1 MKVRFLD
8 IIMKILVGL
17 TIFLW
22 ILALVKPEL
31 IKDILHWANG
41 AIQSLGYW
49 NYVIIFTSSFIEV
62 FPVLWVV
69 VPGQNIMIISGGFF
83 GSLSTN
89 YLITSIVVASSWAV
103 LGNYV
108 GYVLGVY
115 YGDFFFKHYGYLFWL
130 GKTEVNYM
138 KWGIKKWWPIGMIVW
153 KFHNLARAFL
163 PFLAGSMGMK
173 TKSFMIYNTIGSVV
187 RATSMI
193 LIGVVF
199 AKNYETIID
208 YLGYIVLGSL
218 VIAGLYIYLFKRAA
232 FMKYLDEKNKEIDEM
247 IETSRK

>member
-1 MKVRFLD
+1 MKEF
-8 IIMKILVGL
+8 
-17 TIFLW
+17 
-22 ILALVKPEL
+22 
-31 IKDILHWANG
+31 LHWISG
-41 AIQSLGYW
+41 IIELLGYW
-49 NYVIIFTSSFIEV
+49 NYVIIFISSFIEV
-62 FPVLWVV
+62 FPVLGVV
-69 VPGQNIMIISGGFF
+69 IPGQNIMIVSGGFF
-83 GSLSTN
+83 GNLSTT
-89 YLITSIVVASSWAV
+89 YLITSIVVASVWAV

-108 GYVLGVY
+108 GYILGVY
-115 YGDFFFKHYGYLFWL
+115 YGEFFFHHYGYLFWL

-193 LIGVVF
+193 LIGVAF
-199 AKNYETIID
+199 AKNYEAIID

-218 VIAGLYIYLFKRAA
+218 VVAGLYIYLFKRAA
-232 FMKYLDEKNKEIDEM
+232 FMKYWDEKNKEIDEM